1 MVWSVIYGD
10 LSRQLPCFFLVR
22 EAHGWSYRCHMKAVI
37 CGIDFAFFF
46 WFYEYSQTSFYISY
60 FLSDC

>member
-22 EAHGWSYRCHMKAVI
+22 EAHGWSSRCHMKAVI
-37 CGIDFAFFF
+37 CVALISLFFF
-46 WFYEYSQTSFYISY
+46 FGFMNILKQV
-60 FLSDC
+60 